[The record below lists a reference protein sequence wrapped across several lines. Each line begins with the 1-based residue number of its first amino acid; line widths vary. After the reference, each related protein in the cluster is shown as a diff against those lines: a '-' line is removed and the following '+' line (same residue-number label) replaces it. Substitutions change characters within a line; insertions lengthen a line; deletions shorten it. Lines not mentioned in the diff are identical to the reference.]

1 MNSLKKYIYPVRSE
15 MQIIV
20 YFFVLED
27 EIQELYISLKKN
39 LCWRT

>member
-1 MNSLKKYIYPVRSE
+1 MNSLKKYIYSVTSE

-20 YFFVLED
+20 FFFVLED

-39 LCWRT
+39 LC